1 MWCCCQLEQCSTS
14 SHTPACLED
23 FRGASAGSPFENFW
37 APVCAK
43 TNFSST
49 AHTSTRPERKKI
61 ERAPQKSVFVVFF
74 PAVLCHWSVLCWREL
89 PELVLLLTEKI
100 RSSDAAVELTS
111 PKRARPLCLRF
122 SNKPAKTLS
131 NSQL

>member
-14 SHTPACLED
+14 SQAPACLED

-74 PAVLCHWSVLCWREL
+74 PAVLGQWSVVCWREL
-89 PELVLLLTEKI
+89 PELLLLTEKI

-111 PKRARPLCLRF
+111 PKRARPLCLRI

>member
-14 SHTPACLED
+14 SHAPACLED

-74 PAVLCHWSVLCWREL
+74 PAVLCQWSVLCWCEL
-89 PELVLLLTEKI
+89 AELLLLLTEKI

-111 PKRARPLCLRF
+111 PKRARPLCLRI
-122 SNKPAKTLS
+122 SNKPAKTLN